1 MALDLRPKQV
11 EQLAA
16 YIANPKFLDL
26 SDPGTG
32 KTPPAC
38 VYAYYV
44 WDREQGKTLW
54 TMPKSILKKNYKEM
68 LRFTDFKPEDVVILK
83 NDRANLTKNWDGP
96 TIDSTRRVAT
106 WELTDGTMTHE
117 LKPAKGKRLELVYM
131 HRLDATTQEER
142 LLRTGKKAKHFLE
155 VDKEK
160 VDRRTVVPKL
170 GPDGLPI
177 KQQVNVPEKF
187 KDLIKANAGAKVFI
201 STFAFMSTHW
211 QRVLEANP
219 DAKLL
224 LTDEFHMPGGYS
236 TPDSKATR
244 SFFNLT
250 RRLPRLLGMT
260 GTIITG
266 RLDSAYPMIAA
277 IEPRYYGSINGFY
290 YEHAAVVDD
299 YGRVIVWKNA
309 DKVRQILERHS
320 IKRTFEETYGKEP
333 VVFFTE
339 YVDVAEEV
347 QPHYD
352 KFHAEAMLEL
362 EDGRVLDGSMA
373 GVAQMRARQILNH
386 PETMFPNLSKWTPRD
401 ERIEIHLSEGKK
413 TLIYASQK
421 PEQQRLVA
429 LCESLGRKVG
439 LINSDTSGA
448 RRAAIDEAAQAGELD
463 VIVASGPTAAVG
475 YNWEMFDLV
484 LFASIDYMDTNILQ
498 AYRRASRGTRTSI
511 LRVIF
516 IRYRN
521 TVETRIYEIVTDKSK
536 LGNQVDPTRPVLSFT
551 EE

>member
-1 MALDLRPKQV
+1 MALELREKQI
-11 EQLAA
+11 EQLAF
-16 YIANPKFLDL
+16 YIANKKALDL

-54 TMPKSILKKNYKEM
+54 TMPKSILRKNEKEM
-68 LRFTDFKPEDVVILK
+68 LRFTNFKPEDVVILK
-83 NDRANLTKNWDGP
+83 TDRANLTKKWDGP

-106 WELTDGTMTHE
+106 WELTDGRMTHE
-117 LKPAKGKRLELVYM
+117 LKHGPEKKRLELLYWDKEGL
-131 HRLDATTQEER
+131 RTS
-142 LLRTGKKAKHFLE
+142 LRTGKHVSGAYDQK
-155 VDKEK
+155 K
-160 VDRRTVVPKL
+160 VVRYFVEPKL
-170 GPDGLPI
+170 GPDGKPI
-177 KQQVNVPEKF
+177 KQWVDVPETF
-187 KDLIKANAGAKVFI
+187 KDLIVANAGAKVFI
-201 STFAFMSTHW
+201 STFAFMSAHW
-211 QRVLEANP
+211 QRVLAANP

-236 TPDSKATR
+236 TPDSKATE
-244 SFFNLT
+244 SFFHIT
-250 RRLPRLLGMT
+250 KRLPRLLGMT

-277 IEPRYYGSINGFY
+277 IEPRYYGSFNGFMF
-290 YEHAAVVDD
+290 EHAAVVDD

-309 DKVRQILERHS
+309 HKVKDILARHS
-320 IKRTFEETYGKEP
+320 IKRTFEEVYGKEP

-339 YVDVAEEV
+339 YVDVSDEV
-347 QPHYD
+347 KPHYD
-352 KFHAEAMLEL
+352 EFHEQALLEL

-386 PETMFPNLSKWTPRD
+386 PETMFKNAPTWTPRD

-421 PEQQRLVA
+421 PEQERLVR
-429 LCESLGRKVG
+429 LCESLGLRVA
-439 LINSDTSGA
+439 LINSDVSGA
-448 RRAAIDEAAQAGELD
+448 GRAAIDELAQEGKLD

-484 LFASIDYMDTNILQ
+484 LFASVDYMDTNILQ

-511 LRVIF
+511 LRVVF

-521 TVETRIYEIVTDKSK
+521 TVENRIYEIITDKSK
-536 LGNQVDPTRPVLSFT
+536 LGNQVDPTRPILNFT